1 MVKRTID
8 SRIME
13 SIKKYIE
20 KISQYY
26 KIEAIILFGSYAK
39 GTENEDSDID
49 IAIISS
55 DFSDII
61 EDGAK
66 LIGLTWKI
74 DTRIEPHPI
83 TTEDYQKVSNPFVRN
98 DRFLERILPAIKRYE
113 TCKDIENKPI
123 YLKVL
128 KNELHDTY
136 WENINVE
143 DLIYGSYAG
152 QMLDS
157 LLPMRE
163 MNVRVRF
170 NEELETLKEYIV
182 EKVKDRQTG
191 HPSVGEER

>member
-13 SIKKYIE
+13 SIKKYRE

-26 KIEAIILFGSYAK
+26 RIEAIILFGSYAK

-83 TTEDYQKVSNPFVRN
+83 TTEDYQKVSNPFVREVVN
-98 DRFLERILPAIKRYE
+98 TGIK
-113 TCKDIENKPI
+113 
-123 YLKVL
+123 V
-128 KNELHDTY
+128 
-136 WENINVE
+136 
-143 DLIYGSYAG
+143 A
-152 QMLDS
+152 
-157 LLPMRE
+157 
-163 MNVRVRF
+163 
-170 NEELETLKEYIV
+170 
-182 EKVKDRQTG
+182 
-191 HPSVGEER
+191 

>member
-83 TTEDYQKVSNPFVRN
+83 TTEDYKKVSNPFVREVV
-98 DRFLERILPAIKRYE
+98 DTGIK
-113 TCKDIENKPI
+113 
-123 YLKVL
+123 V
-128 KNELHDTY
+128 
-136 WENINVE
+136 
-143 DLIYGSYAG
+143 A
-152 QMLDS
+152 
-157 LLPMRE
+157 
-163 MNVRVRF
+163 
-170 NEELETLKEYIV
+170 
-182 EKVKDRQTG
+182 
-191 HPSVGEER
+191 

>member
-26 KIEAIILFGSYAK
+26 KVETIILFGSYAK

-83 TTEDYQKVSNPFVRN
+83 TTEDYEKISNPF
-98 DRFLERILPAIKRYE
+98 IKE
-113 TCKDIENKPI
+113 VINTGI
-123 YLKVL
+123 YV
-128 KNELHDTY
+128 NM
-136 WENINVE
+136 I
-143 DLIYGSYAG
+143 
-152 QMLDS
+152 
-157 LLPMRE
+157 
-163 MNVRVRF
+163 
-170 NEELETLKEYIV
+170 
-182 EKVKDRQTG
+182 
-191 HPSVGEER
+191 

>member
-8 SRIME
+8 SRIMD

-83 TTEDYQKVSNPFVRN
+83 TTEDYQEVSNPFVREVV
-98 DRFLERILPAIKRYE
+98 DTGIK
-113 TCKDIENKPI
+113 
-123 YLKVL
+123 V
-128 KNELHDTY
+128 
-136 WENINVE
+136 
-143 DLIYGSYAG
+143 A
-152 QMLDS
+152 
-157 LLPMRE
+157 
-163 MNVRVRF
+163 
-170 NEELETLKEYIV
+170 
-182 EKVKDRQTG
+182 
-191 HPSVGEER
+191 